1 MLMQFSVPVTAAAL
15 LYLLILWYWL
25 CRFSPAELNTANQF
39 SEWPVICQIPPPAVG
54 WVLCKCLLTKCL
66 STVSNAWSK
75 SIRFLASA
83 NLKGNIVYKTRGC
96 GLMAPAGSSARSLN
110 CVMSQPLGR
119 LTWHYVENQ
128 AWGVQSTFRFG
139 MHQLAMVPW
148 GHLPL
153 KWQVLRF
160 WSGILRRYCLLPYIW
175 YAEDEGLANVIGS
188 TTHYRH
194 ATPAAHFPECKWASE
209 WVLFIF
215 FLSKYDGVQP
225 EKSWIC
231 IGDNLVS

>member
-1 MLMQFSVPVTAAAL
+1 MCLSLLQHFCIFLFSGTDCVGFLLLNWILLISFQSGL
-15 LYLLILWYWL
+15 LYARSHLLPLAGSCVSVCWL
-25 CRFSPAELNTANQF
+25 NVCQQYRMLDQSLSGF
-39 SEWPVICQIPPPAVG
+39 WPQLTLK
-54 WVLCKCLLTKCL
+54 WMLC
-66 STVSNAWSK
+66 
-75 SIRFLASA
+75 IRP
-83 NLKGNIVYKTRGC
+83 GGC